1 MAKIV
6 AIDGGEIRNKSTFK
20 IDKEI
25 INFSGKKKP
34 KFLFIPTASSDSEG
48 YYLGIKNYFEK
59 LNCEVDVLYL
69 IKEKLS
75 KKEIEKKILNS
86 DIVYVGG
93 GNTLKMMTIWR
104 RLGVDKIMQKALKK
118 NIVLCG
124 LSAGSICWFKYE
136 NSDSRKFT
144 SASKN
149 LIKVSGLG
157 FINALHCPHYDVEP
171 HRKKDLKRM
180 MKNSS
185 LVSIAIENDCAIQ
198 IEDDKYRIITSN
210 KEARAY
216 KVYWKGGKF
225 FEKEMI
231 ACNNFLPLKDII
243 SKK

>member
-6 AIDGGEIRNKSTFK
+6 AIGGGDVRLKSTLK

-48 YYLGIKNYFEK
+48 YYLIIKNYFEK
-59 LNCEVDVLYL
+59 LNCKVDVLYL
-69 IKEKLS
+69 IREILGR
-75 KKEIEKKILNS
+75 KEIEKKILNS
-86 DIVYVGG
+86 DIIYVGG

-104 RLGVDKIMQKALKK
+104 RLGVDKIMQKALEK

-124 LSAGSICWFKYE
+124 LSAGSICWFKYG

-144 SASKN
+144 SASKK

-198 IEDDKYRIITSN
+198 IEDGKYRIIASN
-210 KEARAY
+210 RKAEAY
-216 KVYWKGGKF
+216 KVYWKNGKL
-225 FEKEMI
+225 FEEKLKKNSYFLSL
-231 ACNNFLPLKDII
+231 NNLL
-243 SKK
+243 SK

>member
-6 AIDGGEIRNKSTFK
+6 AIGGGDVRLKSTLK

-48 YYLGIKNYFEK
+48 YYLIIKNYFEK
-59 LNCEVDVLYL
+59 LNCKVDVLYL
-69 IKEKLS
+69 TREILS

-124 LSAGSICWFKYE
+124 LSAGSICWFKYG

-144 SASKN
+144 SASKK

-198 IEDDKYRIITSN
+198 IEDGKYKIIASN
-210 KEARAY
+210 RKAKAY
-216 KVYWKGGKF
+216 KVYWKNGKF
-225 FEKEMI
+225 FEEEIKKTKK
-231 ACNNFLPLKDII
+231 FLSIKSVI
-243 SKK
+243 KK